1 MHFHTLDNYSQL
13 DSPIHRLP
21 TSLKMAVSLALVIA
35 VVTVPARNFV
45 FLGAVGLFLFL
56 VAAASLIPGIFL
68 IKRIIL
74 LEPVVLG
81 VAVFALF
88 QPGGGK
94 LFAALVARSSLC
106 ILCLTLLANTTPF
119 GEMLAVMKRL
129 RVPAL
134 LVTTLALM
142 HRYLF
147 VLLEESQRMRR
158 ARASRTFAKS
168 RLGGWR
174 SLSTVCSQLFV
185 RSTERAE
192 RVYAAMC
199 ARGWS

>member
-1 MHFHTLDNYSQL
+1 MHFHTADNYSQL

-21 TSLKMAVSLALVIA
+21 TWLKMAASLGLVIA
-35 VVTVPARNFV
+35 VVTVPARHV
-45 FLGAVGLFLFL
+45 IFLGSVGLFLFF
-56 VAAASLIPGIFL
+56 VAAASLIPGTFIL
-68 IKRIIL
+68 KRLIL

-81 VAVFALF
+81 VAVLSLF
-88 QPGGGK
+88 QPGGGV
-94 LFAALVARSSLC
+94 LFAALVARSTLC

-119 GEMLAVMKRL
+119 GEMLAIMKRL
-129 RVPAL
+129 KVPAL

-147 VLLEESQRMRR
+147 LLLEESQRMRR
-158 ARASRTFAKS
+158 ARSSRTFVRS
-168 RLGGWR
+168 RTSAWR
-174 SLSTVCSQLFV
+174 SLASVCSQLFV